1 MFAAMSPKSLQRVI
15 DLVEFAESAEATP
28 GSIWANPTF
37 RRKFADTT
45 DNEFRVASALLRD
58 RMAERERVDGLR
70 AEMAECVG
78 NVVKLQAD
86 MMQTARAVIEA
97 TTEWLAS
104 DPPALRSEQKGNPE

>member
-1 MFAAMSPKSLQRVI
+1 MFAAMSPKSLQRVL
-15 DLVEFAESAEATP
+15 DLVDFAESAAATP

-97 TTEWLAS
+97 TTEWLS
-104 DPPALRSEQKGNPE
+104 TNPPALKQGKSQ

>member
-97 TTEWLAS
+97 TTEWLS
-104 DPPALRSEQKGNPE
+104 TNPPALKQGKSQ

>member
-1 MFAAMSPKSLQRVI
+1 MFAAMSPRSIQRVL

-97 TTEWLAS
+97 TTEWLS
-104 DPPALRSEQKGNPE
+104 TNPPALKQGKSQ